1 MTLQAESKTRVT
13 SGIWL
18 DWLDVFM
25 AFGREGG
32 FKKSHSKNERKK
44 LSLLELNQ
52 RYCLAERRFYFY
64 LHMLA
69 NIPESRWARSWMS
82 LILSLMS
89 VIPSRIWSDSDF
101 RTGLDWSMIVH
112 SDSWTFFSSE
122 SQDPTGPDVGR
133 SFMLKSDKI
142 FDNFQWCWS
151 IYNVWTSNL
160 YLWTRARPSVAHS
173 I

>member
-1 MTLQAESKTRVT
+1 
-13 SGIWL
+13 
-18 DWLDVFM
+18 
-25 AFGREGG
+25 
-32 FKKSHSKNERKK
+32 
-44 LSLLELNQ
+44 
-52 RYCLAERRFYFY
+52 
-64 LHMLA
+64 MLP

-122 SQDPTGPDVGR
+122 SQDPTGPEVGR
-133 SFMLKSDKI
+133 SFMLKCDKI
-142 FDNFQWCWS
+142 FDNFHHLVWS

-160 YLWTRARPSVAHS
+160 YLRSSAAQWWSATGCTLHILHNPITVPCWDTQRKRYIGIADPVQCEIKRRSLQTWPAVKPAQFCPRGLSFVESVLD